1 MMSHKDKGGVAWFQR
16 QHKCKACFNVAVGNG
31 KRGQVTNMVS
41 DPPPLSEILLC
52 TTLEWKRKEG
62 LSFDELIHFFSCQK
76 FFFWLLRDGSSNI
89 VSGET
94 WFQIVVQI
102 FKKAVGFGLGKEEG
116 ECFFFFVF
124 KGRWRCAGGDHTTNW
139 LPRIERAINFQEDG
153 RGLRFRISVFRAWPR
168 LVGAGGQLLTN
179 PSLGSFPC
187 TTTQYLTIIRIVI
200 LNTTPNLNFQ
210 ADREMHSLT
219 RPDFNR
225 TNSDS
230 RHRTKFNI

>member
-1 MMSHKDKGGVAWFQR
+1 MV
-16 QHKCKACFNVAVGNG
+16 V
-31 KRGQVTNMVS
+31 VTS
-41 DPPPLSEILLC
+41 FPARHGFRLLSKFLRKPLVLG
-52 TTLEWKRKEG
+52 LEKRK
-62 LSFDELIHFFSCQK
+62 
-76 FFFWLLRDGSSNI
+76 
-89 VSGET
+89 VS
-94 WFQIVVQI
+94 VY
-102 FKKAVGFGLGKEEG
+102 
-116 ECFFFFVF
+116 FFFVF

-210 ADREMHSLT
+210 ADSEMHSLT